1 MRKAKTNDIT
11 LFHDGKQ
18 WRLFEGDALQ
28 PVCEAPGAADELPE
42 PILTAC
48 AGVKSVPIVL
58 SGEVLALDF
67 IPARRSSFDEAQH
80 HVAARLAEISGRE
93 ADDLV
98 PLFRTLSWRGRRG
111 AVTLAAAFEKLHL
124 ETLRETLAETE
135 ARPGG
140 FTRFELAAQSLWC
153 ARGAEKTASLLVVG
167 EAFTYLV
174 PAARPGNSGPRSF
187 AGGVRHFQ
195 SDAENWALRIRRA
208 VPDTSGRLHLVTAS
222 SGIEPQLLV
231 DALREAG
238 YSDVRLETRDAFIHD
253 ALAEIRGKR
262 KNTFSDLPIVNPYEP
277 RKLFSHGWIVIP
289 SVAILLIPFAV
300 AFGMKSYYD
309 GCLQSLRVAE
319 QPHLALE
326 SQIRSAEKAAQA
338 AEKELAELEGYRQTL
353 VARRQP
359 LNAFINMAYFFA
371 KHAGGS
377 VCLNSI
383 AEADGRVNI
392 SGTFSDPEDGV
403 RLTEKLGEFLE
414 EHQLKLLFHEVKDG
428 VTAEGYQRS
437 SFQITVET
445 IGVGK

>member
-11 LFHDGKQ
+11 LFHDGKL

-28 PVCEAPGAADELPE
+28 PVCEASGAADEIPE
-42 PILTAC
+42 PILAAC
-48 AGVKSVPIVL
+48 AGVKSLPIVL

-67 IPARRSSFDEAQH
+67 VPARRSSFDEAQH

-93 ADDLV
+93 ADELL

-111 AVTLAAAFEKLHL
+111 AVTLAASFDKLHL
-124 ETLRETLAETE
+124 ETLRETLAEAE

-140 FTRFELAAQSLWC
+140 FTRFELAAQDLWTQ
-153 ARGAEKTASLLVVG
+153 RGAEKTASLLVVG

-208 VPDTSGRLHLVTAS
+208 VPDTSGRLHLVAAS
-222 SGIEPQLLV
+222 SGVDPQRLV
-231 DALREAG
+231 DALSEAG
-238 YSDVRLETRDAFIHD
+238 YSDLRLEPRDAFIRD
-253 ALAEIRGKR
+253 ALAAIRGKR

-277 RKLFSHGWIVIP
+277 RKLFSHGWIVFP
-289 SVAILLIPFAV
+289 AVGILLIPFAV
-300 AFGMKSYYD
+300 SFGMKAFYE
-309 GCLQSLRVAE
+309 GRLKTLRAAE
-319 QPHLALE
+319 QPYLALE

-338 AEKELAELEGYRQTL
+338 AEKATADLDGYRKTL

-377 VCLNSI
+377 VCLESI
-383 AEADGRVNI
+383 TEAGGRVNI

-437 SFQITVET
+437 SFRMTVEHT
-445 IGVGK
+445 GTGR